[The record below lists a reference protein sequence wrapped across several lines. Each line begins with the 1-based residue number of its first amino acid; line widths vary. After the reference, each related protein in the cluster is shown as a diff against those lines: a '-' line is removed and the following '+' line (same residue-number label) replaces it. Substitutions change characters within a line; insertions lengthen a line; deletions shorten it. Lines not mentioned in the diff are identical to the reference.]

1 MNQTAHLFRVQKLDL
16 ELDHNHKRIQE
27 IDKILESDKTIQ
39 MARSRLQAAK
49 FDVQKA
55 HQKLREI
62 EETARSVQTKMEI
75 SENKLYGGKIK
86 NPKELQDIQNEI
98 AALKRHL
105 SSVED
110 EQLDAMVDLENCN
123 KALKKA
129 ETDLAKFQADFAQ
142 RSAGLLG
149 EKGQLEKVNQRLST
163 ERSATMGFLPDDSL
177 QLYQTLRS
185 QKNGRAMALID
196 DQSCGACGTTLR
208 PAELQSARTSKI
220 TFCPTCG
227 RILYAG

>member
-27 IDKILESDKTIQ
+27 IDRILESDQTIQ
-39 MARSRLQAAK
+39 TARSRLQTAK

-98 AALKRHL
+98 AALKRRL
-105 SSVED
+105 SNVED
-110 EQLDAMVDLENCN
+110 EQLDAMVDLENN
-123 KALKKA
+123 DQILKKA
-129 ETDLAKFQADFAQ
+129 EANLSESQADFAQ

-149 EKGQLEKVNQRLST
+149 EKGQLEKINDRLST
-163 ERSATMGFLPDDSL
+163 ERAAAIGFLPDDSL
-177 QLYQTLRS
+177 QLYQSLRS
-185 QKNGRAMALID
+185 KKNGRAMALID
-196 DQSCGACGTTLR
+196 DQCCGACGTSLR
-208 PAELQSARTSKI
+208 PAELQSAHTSKI